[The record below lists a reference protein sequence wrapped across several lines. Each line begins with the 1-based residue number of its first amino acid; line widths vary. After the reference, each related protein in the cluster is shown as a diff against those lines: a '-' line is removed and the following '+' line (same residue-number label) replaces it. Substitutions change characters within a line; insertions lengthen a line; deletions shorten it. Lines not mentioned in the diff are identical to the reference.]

1 MNVRESGSSQH
12 SIPSTLPTVGDCRCE
27 HATHIPCERK
37 IQYICMTTST
47 IVHVRSTGARQGLTL
62 KEEPATGLMVRMS
75 RFGGG
80 WNGCR
85 MDMQP
90 TVDSS
95 CSMMAAPSPSRPL
108 AGPLATLS
116 AGRTSCNT
124 RKVCKF
130 SCHSVIIESQ
140 TAQVVC
146 KLAEVNTVYKG
157 SMRSGRLRSVLMS
170 GQACVD
176 RMRTSCGWTLSEGT
190 MSGWASSLRALDAL
204 PLKLARAL
212 PCAHQLKNSGR
223 VQRSVEALWLIF
235 FFIIIMRQVA
245 ARNFSYKTSME

>member
-12 SIPSTLPTVGDCRCE
+12 SIPSTLPTVGDCRCK
-27 HATHIPCERK
+27 HTTHIPCEHK
-37 IQYICMTTST
+37 IQYMCMTTST
-47 IVHVRSTGARQGLTL
+47 IVYVRSTGARQGLTL

-116 AGRTSCNT
+116 AGRTSCKIHQKGLQVLLSQCDNRIT
-124 RKVCKF
+124 DSPGGLQIGRSQYGIQRQYEKWEVEECAHEW
-130 SCHSVIIESQ
+130 SSMCGQDAHILRMDLVRGHYVRVGII
-140 TAQVVC
+140 V
-146 KLAEVNTVYKG
+146 
-157 SMRSGRLRSVLMS
+157 
-170 GQACVD
+170 ACVG
-176 RMRTSCGWTLSEGT
+176 RAAFKACPRLTLC
-190 MSGWASSLRALDAL
+190 ASTQTLRKSATQ
-204 PLKLARAL
+204 
-212 PCAHQLKNSGR
+212 C
-223 VQRSVEALWLIF
+223 
-235 FFIIIMRQVA
+235 
-245 ARNFSYKTSME
+245 